1 MLTKREK
8 EKEVSVMDQYE
19 YRKKQLERQRQL
31 LDDMVKG
38 VDYDP
43 DIWNLKYMLTEIAPG
58 SRAWRSGYIRSLRR
72 AIRAL
77 ERENKEKE
85 RTG

>member
-1 MLTKREK
+1 
-8 EKEVSVMDQYE
+8 MDQYE

-38 VDYDP
+38 VDCDP

-58 SRAWRSGYIRSLRR
+58 SRAWRS
-72 AIRAL
+72 IRAL